1 MSNFM
6 RIVMKK
12 PVMTRG
18 MKKPQS
24 PAFLVYLLLTALAA
38 GYGAC
43 ASGPPVPAGWG
54 DPALVELS
62 GTGVGTALGY
72 GGDITITLTVENGM
86 IADVR
91 IEAPGETPSIGTPAI
106 ARSRRTMLRRNSMDI
121 DTISGATITCV
132 AIKTATQAALD
143 QIIASNIHN

>member
-1 MSNFM
+1 M
-6 RIVMKK
+6 RRVMKK
-12 PVMTRG
+12 SMMTKV

-24 PAFLVYLLLTALAA
+24 CAFLFYILLPALAA
-38 GYGAC
+38 GYGSC
-43 ASGPPVPAGWG
+43 SSGPPVPAGWG

-86 IADVR
+86 ILDVR

-106 ARSRRTMLRRNSMDI
+106 ARSRRAMLRKNSMDI
-121 DTISGATITCV
+121 DAISGATITCI

-143 QIIASNIHN
+143 QIIASNKKN